1 LTGFFRI
8 SKKTEF

>member
-8 SKKTEF
+8 SKKPEF